1 LHDPCTHRPALVK
14 FAWVTGSGMVEIFI
28 CRILLALFHLVFG
41 CPTGWSPRQTRYVRG
56 QLTGKGSLC
65 DQRMPQSQSMM
76 SIAEMTQR
84 GGERHK
90 SVPQIKSSIDRI
102 TTVLGT
108 PAAACAERQI
118 KEANSREPA
127 GDRTPLW
134 CRRATY
140 SGTDFHKVGRLLIND
155 NHERPHSIPGIIS
168 LYLATRGNSRRA
180 GLHQCTRGTIEKPTI

>member
-1 LHDPCTHRPALVK
+1 VHTPPRAGEVRVGYGLRPGQNIQLSD
-14 FAWVTGSGMVEIFI
+14 FAGAIPPI
-28 CRILLALFHLVFG
+28 FG

-76 SIAEMTQR
+76 SIAEMNQR
-84 GGERHK
+84 GSERHK

-108 PAAACAERQI
+108 PAVAGAERQI

-134 CRRATY
+134 RRRATY
-140 SGTDFHKVGRLLIND
+140 SGTDCHKVGRLLIND

-168 LYLATRGNSRRA
+168 LYLATRGNSQSSCV
-180 GLHQCTRGTIEKPTI
+180 HQCTRGMTEKSTL